1 VTGRIR
7 LALANRVARLR
18 QPAPHPSGR
27 DNCRHMHGERRNS
40 DRQSE
45 EKNRTHYQWQSQ
57 AGIAD
62 EPGCG

>member
-1 VTGRIR
+1 
-7 LALANRVARLR
+7 
-18 QPAPHPSGR
+18 
-27 DNCRHMHGERRNS
+27 MHGERRNS